1 MQAARHPMLRALAT
15 FALVAMLAGCGG
27 KDDESASAKRTPTA
41 AQKAARAAK
50 AASAKAEEQMANA
63 VAVGKATAAVDLQY
77 DLSAKPVAG
86 QPLEVELVF
95 VPRLG
100 ADSLEVEAHGMTGL
114 DVVTGG
120 SASFQNV
127 AAGVQYR
134 MKMLVQPAA
143 NGIYYIGVTAKMST
157 KVQSDARAFSV
168 PIVVGDPPPAA
179 QPAAAAAGTAA
190 APVKSMK
197 AEETT
202 K

>member
-1 MQAARHPMLRALAT
+1 MLRALVT
-15 FALVAMLAGCGG
+15 FALVAMLAGCGS
-27 KDDESASAKRTPTA
+27 KDDESAPAKRTQTT

-50 AASAKAEEQMANA
+50 AESAKADERMANA

-77 DLSAKPVAG
+77 DLLAKPVAG
-86 QPLEVELVF
+86 QPLEVELVL
-95 VPRLG
+95 VPRLP

-143 NGIYYIGVTAKMST
+143 NGIYYIGVTAKLIT

-168 PIVVGDPPPAA
+168 PVVVGDPPPAVK
-179 QPAAAAAGTAA
+179 PAAAAGTAA
-190 APVKSMK
+190 APVESMK

-202 K
+202 DQ